1 MNIPIEEQLDAYT
14 TWKTPELLERYGI
27 DWEHVD
33 CRQFFTFNR
42 NQLVEHLKKH
52 PDYVDSYLARS
63 LELRGIYD
71 KEILEHENGHYVLY
85 WQDHASRRDEHFY
98 ADRFE
103 AGADWLTTQYGMW
116 LHEEI

>member
-1 MNIPIEEQLDAYT
+1 
-14 TWKTPELLERYGI
+14 
-27 DWEHVD
+27 
-33 CRQFFTFNR
+33 
-42 NQLVEHLKKH
+42 
-52 PDYVDSYLARS
+52 
-63 LELRGIYD
+63 LRGIYD

-103 AGADWLTTQYGMW
+103 AAADWLTTQYGMW